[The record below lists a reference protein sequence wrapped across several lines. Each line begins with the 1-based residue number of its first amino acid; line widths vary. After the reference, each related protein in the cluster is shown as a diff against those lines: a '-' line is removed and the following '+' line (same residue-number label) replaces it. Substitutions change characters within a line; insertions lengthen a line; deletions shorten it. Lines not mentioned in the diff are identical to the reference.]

1 MYVPVIFF
9 LFFISSIIV
18 LFSFSKTTSSRLLS
32 FNDTLPNMYSLFSD
46 IVSILISIGSISIY
60 LSFFLSFNIIVYF
73 LASSILIFFIE
84 ITPSSFSLP
93 VIKSSN
99 LIFSPVTSLIKSIL
113 FSFSSITSMSKIISF
128 NACSFLASFFINFIF
143 DFILLFTTKVLL
155 KRNVKIKRI
164 ILGSFIGTFSIFIL
178 FISMPSFIFFL
189 SKMFFGLIMVIITF
203 KFKDIKYTLN
213 NFFYLMI
220 LSIIL
225 GGFLYF
231 LNIEAG
237 YEHVGLI
244 FYKTGKT
251 LDIFILLLLSILFFI
266 ILYIFNLKYTKNK
279 RYHINT
285 VSLISNK
292 IRRKH
297 NMSK

>member
-1 MYVPVIFF
+1 LYVPVIFF

-113 FSFSSITSMSKIISF
+113 LSFSSITSMSKIISF
-128 NACSFLASFFINFIF
+128 NACSFLASFFINFILKVPLISSIF
-143 DFILLFTTKVLL
+143 SFVTFIFIKLLFIVISALLLL
-155 KRNVKIKRI
+155 KTSSSFNWYFP
-164 ILGSFIGTFSIFIL
+164 SFITTLILNSISPLALYPSGGVISFNITLYSCSSFGSSISSIFIFPFSSVFSVL
-178 FISMPSFIFFL
+178 SNIFFSL
-189 SKMFFGLIMVIITF
+189 FFIIISNSVFSKFFDVF
-203 KFKDIKYTLN
+203 
-213 NFFYLMI
+213 
-220 LSIIL
+220 
-225 GGFLYF
+225 
-231 LNIEAG
+231 
-237 YEHVGLI
+237 
-244 FYKTGKT
+244 
-251 LDIFILLLLSILFFI
+251 LSILFILIFI
-266 ILYIFNLKYTKNK
+266 F
-279 RYHINT
+279 
-285 VSLISNK
+285 SLPGSTF
-292 IRRKH
+292 
-297 NMSK
+297 